1 MFWSRSTIQ
10 TSPNPNP
17 PPNPADLQLN
27 IRRPKHPWFAS
38 HVYYVLYTTKMI
50 WTPGFLSRIF
60 SESAYFQ
67 RRYEEV
73 ADDFG
78 DE

>member
-1 MFWSRSTIQ
+1 MHHPHHPPCIDHSTNQ
-10 TSPNPNP
+10 TLLLEGEFPYM
-17 PPNPADLQLN
+17 DLFG
-27 IRRPKHPWFAS
+27 IAVG